1 MIPFDIDPSHLSYLF
16 GFVQTDGH
24 YSIQSRNRGR
34 ISIELSERDKDILFK
49 IESILPVS
57 CTISTRTRTTNF
69 KSSLTTFTLNIF
81 DYDFRMMLEGF
92 GLTSGK
98 KSSSIKPPDFNAHN
112 LIERDY
118 WRGVIDGD
126 GSLGFIKQGIPFIS
140 LVSKSDELIES
151 YKDLIKIH
159 CGYRPITKRNKRDDV
174 YNVTVFRQSPKL
186 IEYLYPPNCLGID
199 RKIKLAQTITTETS
213 SETPST

>member
-1 MIPFDIDPSHLSYLF
+1 MIPFDIEPGHLAYIYGLI
-16 GFVQTDGH
+16 QTHGH
-24 YSIQSRNRGR
+24 YSSYSRNRGR

-57 CTISTRTRTTNF
+57 CTINTRTRSSSTTY
-69 KSSLTTFTLNIF
+69 TLNIF
-81 DYDFRMMLEGF
+81 DQSFRTMLEEF
-92 GLTSGK
+92 GLAPGK
-98 KSSSIKPPDFNAHN
+98 KSSSIRPPDFNAHN

-126 GSLGFIKQGIPFIS
+126 GSLGFTKQGNPFIS
-140 LVSKSDELIES
+140 LVSKSNDLIEP

-159 CGYRPITKRNKRDDV
+159 CDFRPITKRNKRDDA

-186 IEYLYPPNCLGID
+186 IERLYPPDCLGID
-199 RKIKLAQTITTETS
+199 RKIALARSILDTQCTIKID
-213 SETPST
+213 

>member
-1 MIPFDIDPSHLSYLF
+1 MILTTPFDIDPSHLSYF
-16 GFVQTDGH
+16 YGFIQTDGH

-49 IESILPVS
+49 IEDILPVS

-69 KSSLTTFTLNIF
+69 KSSSTSFTLNVF
-81 DYDFRMMLEGF
+81 DYDFRMMLEGI
-92 GLTSGK
+92 GLFPGK
-98 KSSSIKPPDFNAHN
+98 KSLSIKPPDFNAHN

-126 GSLGFIKQGIPFIS
+126 GSLGFTANNIPFITLIS
-140 LVSKSDELIES
+140 QSDELIEA
-151 YKDLIKIH
+151 YKDLIKTR
-159 CGYRPITKRNKRDDV
+159 CGYRPITKRNKRDNI
-174 YNVTVFRQSPKL
+174 YNVCVFRQSPKL

-199 RKIKLAQTITTETS
+199 RKIKLAQTITTAI
-213 SETPST
+213 

>member
-1 MIPFDIDPSHLSYLF
+1 MIPFDIDPGHLAYIYGLI
-16 GFVQTDGH
+16 QTDGH
-24 YSIQSRNRGR
+24 YSSYSRNRGR

-49 IESILPVS
+49 IEEILPVS
-57 CTISTRTRTTNF
+57 CTISTRTRQTNF
-69 KSSLTTFTLNIF
+69 KPSSTTFTLNIF

-92 GLTSGK
+92 GLSPGK
-98 KSSSIKPPDFNAHN
+98 KSSSIKPPDFNTHN

-126 GSLGFIKQGIPFIS
+126 GSLGFTKYGIPFIS

-159 CGYRPITKRNKRDDV
+159 CDYRPITKRNKRNDA

-186 IEYLYPPNCLGID
+186 IERLYPPNCLGID
-199 RKIKLAQTITTETS
+199 RKIKLAQMITFS
-213 SETPST
+213 TPLNLP